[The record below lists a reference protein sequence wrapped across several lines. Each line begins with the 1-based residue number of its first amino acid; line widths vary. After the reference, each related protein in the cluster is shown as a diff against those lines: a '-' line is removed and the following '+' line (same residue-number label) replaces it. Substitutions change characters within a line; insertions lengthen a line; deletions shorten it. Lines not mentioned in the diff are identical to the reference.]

1 MHDQAPAPMET
12 TMEAQVLEIRRVPSP
27 DPRRYGRD
35 DAIIWYQIEGH
46 EPRSI
51 RLAAEDLDDAKVA
64 QAIKADQ
71 GERETWLKKRLS
83 I

>member
-1 MHDQAPAPMET
+1 
-12 TMEAQVLEIRRVPSP
+12 MEAQVLEIRRVPSP
-27 DPRRYGRD
+27 DPKRYGRD
-35 DAIIWYQIEGH
+35 DQIIWYQIEGH

-51 RLAAEDLDDAKVA
+51 RLPAEDLDDTKVA

-71 GERETWLKKRLS
+71 AERETWVKKSLS